1 MAFILFDAHNFYV
14 SAELVWRPDLR
25 GTPVVVIGS
34 NDSCVI
40 SRSQEAK
47 DIGIKMG
54 EAAHFVREEFWRHN
68 VKFFSAN
75 FPLYG
80 DMSSRMMQVIRMLVP
95 KSSPYSIDESFS
107 DCQGMSISQ
116 IDNLAEQ
123 VRLTVKQ
130 WTGLPLGAG
139 IGPTMTLAK
148 VASYIAKRVLRNDQ
162 HAIHSEQD
170 RLHALS
176 ITPVAEVW
184 GIGPAYAAK
193 LKEMGVD
200 NALQLA
206 NLSSNIVASQFPVSV
221 RRTQAELNGSNAAV
235 IGDMG
240 DPRQM
245 INVGRTFG
253 RPIESMQDIAPAFAA
268 FAMKASEKL
277 HKQRSV
283 AGGIRAY
290 LMPAT
295 RSRGAPQAL
304 TASFSIRTSDPR
316 SIANAA
322 VRCSEQ
328 MFRNGVAYS
337 KGGICL
343 LDLDQLDSAS
353 QGSLFATY
361 DEEGERVSSLISQVN
376 ARFGRGSISVGRS
389 LGSKKW
395 MPKADMLSCAYTT
408 KIQQL
413 KVVY

>member
-1 MAFILFDAHNFYV
+1 
-14 SAELVWRPDLR
+14 
-25 GTPVVVIGS
+25 
-34 NDSCVI
+34 
-40 SRSQEAK
+40 
-47 DIGIKMG
+47 
-54 EAAHFVREEFWRHN
+54 
-68 VKFFSAN
+68 
-75 FPLYG
+75 
-80 DMSSRMMQVIRMLVP
+80 ML
-95 KSSPYSIDESFS
+95 SIDPS
-107 DCQGMSISQ
+107 
-116 IDNLAEQ
+116 
-123 VRLTVKQ
+123 
-130 WTGLPLGAG
+130 PL
-139 IGPTMTLAK
+139 K
-148 VASYIAKRVLRNDQ
+148 VAISLS
-162 HAIHSEQD
+162 HAS
-170 RLHALS
+170 
-176 ITPVAEVW
+176 T
-184 GIGPAYAAK
+184 GIRPAFAAK

-200 NALQLA
+200 NVLQLA
-206 NLSSNIVASQFPVSV
+206 NLSSNIVASQFPVSI
-221 RRTQAELNGSNAAV
+221 RRTQAELNSNNAVV

-268 FAMKASEKL
+268 FAMKTPEKL

-283 AGGIRAY
+283 SGGIRTY

-295 RSRGAPQAL
+295 RSRGAPQPL
-304 TASFSIRTSDPR
+304 TASFTIRTSDPR